1 VGGLVAGADNGL
13 GGCGRGGG
21 KRRGGGSAEGGGG
34 RKEAERLGRRKR
46 ALLMCKGKGIGNKCS
61 RRSCPKTRIY
71 KQAQIRR
78 DSDFRSGKPRNKV
91 RSQISL
97 VPAARPALCFYS
109 LWEELVEELRIM
121 SLSHVWVAPADS
133 DVRELSNLS
142 FKRGLAHLMR
152 PIRDTCPE
160 HSCPYSP

>member
-1 VGGLVAGADNGL
+1 VKRKVLVVSSGTTRSRSPHQEKAP
-13 GGCGRGGG
+13 
-21 KRRGGGSAEGGGG
+21 
-34 RKEAERLGRRKR
+34 ERLRRRKR
-46 ALLMCKGKGIGNKCS
+46 ALSMGNKYS
-61 RRSCPKTRIY
+61 RPSCPRARIY
-71 KQAQIRR
+71 EKAQIPR
-78 DSDFRSGKPRNKV
+78 DSHFRSRKPRNKV

-133 DVRELSNLS
+133 GVRESSNLS

-160 HSCPYSP
+160 YSRPYSP